1 MNVEKETV
9 IRIIAGVLSKDEGEL
24 LEFDESADLREIGL
38 DSITSIDVIVSME
51 SEFNIAVDDEDLLID
66 NFNTIEK
73 LIKLI
78 EKYTS
83 NVAR

>member
-9 IRIIAGVLSKDEGEL
+9 IRIIAGVLNKAEGEL
-24 LEFDESADLREIGL
+24 LELDESADLREIGL
-38 DSITSIDVIVSME
+38 DSISSIDVIVSME

-73 LIKLI
+73 LIKLL

-83 NVAR
+83 NVTK